1 MRYPGLRGE
10 VGEGVPGLLPTSPQ
24 RAKQQGGALR
34 CRMPNRL
41 TKAALEAGGGAAV
54 WDPGAAVTGVGG

>member
-24 RAKQQGGALR
+24 RAMHGGALR
-34 CRMPNRL
+34 CRTPDRL
-41 TKAALEAGGGAAV
+41 TRAALEAGGSTVA
-54 WDPGAAVTGVGG
+54 WDPGAAGTGVGG